1 MMGSI
6 NMKSVL
12 TLMFISIL
20 VGCKTVSGGMDI
32 EKESENLETVVIDE
46 VVEEKTSVEER
57 KIEEVAE
64 VLDIIEESK
73 VKESANTVND
83 NSTVKSDVEEPTEPE
98 VISLDDVTA
107 AEICSAWKSSR
118 SRANSAYLGKEIPF
132 NGNMTSLS
140 HNAEYS
146 DSGNMVFIDADQNV
160 SLGVM
165 FSSIRE
171 TLLFSTG
178 QYISFKGELVEI
190 KKARGGRCLFI
201 VKNASLVR

>member
-32 EKESENLETVVIDE
+32 EEESENLETVVIDE
-46 VVEEKTSVEER
+46 VVEEKVSVEDR
-57 KIEEVAE
+57 KIEEVTE

-73 VKESANTVND
+73 IEESDNAMD
-83 NSTVKSDVEEPTEPE
+83 ANSTVQNSGEEQAEPK

-107 AEICSAWKSSR
+107 VEICSAWKSNR

-132 NGNMTSLS
+132 NGKMTSLS

-146 DSGNMVFIDADQNV
+146 DNGNMVFIDADQSV

-171 TLLFSTG
+171 TLHFRTG
-178 QYISFKGELVEI
+178 QYISFKGELTEI
-190 KKARGGRCLFI
+190 KKVRGGRCLFV